1 MVTERRPGGRRLTL
15 AALAAIALASMGAMQ
30 HSAPSPAA
38 TGNDG
43 PGDDTFPP
51 AGTISIAGGAAWS
64 KSTSVTISTSAV
76 DYISGVALVSLS
88 NDGTTWTERP
98 YAATQSWT
106 LSAGDGTKTVWA
118 KWRDG
123 AGNWSSAKSDTI
135 GLDTTAPY
143 YSYAISSTIGKAGTA
158 LVNGAM
164 PIRFGSVWYEGG
176 SGLVRFHLSKSID
189 FGEFTSI
196 STKLTSSIVKVNVL
210 PGHQYYFAMR
220 AVDRAGNVSRWEQYV
235 GGANL
240 TAIQQSSSSVV
251 YHGPWTTSTSTTWWG
266 GSAKGSTTSGS
277 TASLTFTGRQ
287 VAWIALKAPNRGKAQ
302 VYLDGVLRGT
312 VDLYAPTLLKQ
323 RVIWRSSW
331 PSGLN
336 DNTHT
341 IRIRVLGTAGRPKVD
356 VDGFFVSP

>member
-15 AALAAIALASMGAMQ
+15 AALAAIALASLGAMQ

-38 TGNDG
+38 TGIDG

-135 GLDTTAPY
+135 GLDTVAPVY
-143 YSYAISSTIGKAGTA
+143 GYALPMTIGKAGTA
-158 LVNGAM
+158 LANGAM
-164 PIRFGSVWYEGG
+164 PIRFGSIWNESG
-176 SGLVRFHLSKSID
+176 SGLVRYHASKSID
-189 FGEFTSI
+189 DGDFTSI
-196 STKLTSSIVKVNVL
+196 STTLSSNIVKVNVL
-210 PGHQYYFAMR
+210 PGHHYFFAMR
-220 AVDRAGNVSRWEQYV
+220 AVDRAGNVSLWERYV
-235 GGANL
+235 AQASL
-240 TAIQQSSSSVV
+240 TAIQQSSSRAV
-251 YHGPWTTSTSTTWWG
+251 YRGPWTTSTSTTWWG
-266 GSAKGSTTSGS
+266 GSAKGSTTAGA

-302 VYLDGVLRGT
+302 VYIDGVLRGT
-312 VDLYAPTLLKQ
+312 VDLYAPSLLKQ
-323 RVIWRSSW
+323 RVAWRSSW
-331 PSGLN
+331 GPSSPT
-336 DNTHT
+336 NTHT
-341 IRIRVLGTAGRPKVD
+341 IRIKVLGTVGRPKVD
-356 VDGFFVSP
+356 IDGFIVAL